1 MKAYGYMGSTSL
13 HAPAVLF
20 VLVQATTCTLSPV
33 LKADTVEAHLR
44 RKKRGG
50 SDVRKDPQH
59 KIPFRGIQYEADMC
73 IPIVKLLCELEHGMS

>member
-44 RKKRGG
+44 RRGG
-50 SDVRKDPQH
+50 DQTLGRIHSTRSHFAAFSTAARVLV
-59 KIPFRGIQYEADMC
+59 C
-73 IPIVKLLCELEHGMS
+73 V